1 MDRDGIIMNND
12 KSKVKVIEETDKRFD
27 NPVVIIGFPEVGL
40 VGTIATSFLLNK
52 LNLEEIGYIDSE
64 LFPPLV
70 VIHNGD
76 MKYPIRVYSDKDG
89 KIILVLS
96 EVAIAPSMISHLA
109 ESLVDWF
116 KEKNASL
123 SILLSGISVANRL
136 DIQEPECIGV
146 GNSEDARTM
155 LNNAQIEE
163 MLEGF
168 LIGIYPELLKKCKKE
183 GIPGI
188 LLLAQCFPNYP
199 DPEAAASV
207 IKSLQKFIDI
217 EVDLKEL
224 LEKGEEIKVKARDLM
239 RQTKRVMDDMRKNIE
254 QSLPIMYG

>member
-1 MDRDGIIMNND
+1 MNSERSD
-12 KSKVKVIEETDKRFD
+12 VKIIEEMDKKFD
-27 NPVVIIGFPEVGL
+27 NPVIIIGFPEVGL

-52 LNLEEIGYIDSE
+52 LNFEEIGYIDSE

-76 MKYPIRVYSDKDG
+76 IKNPIRIYSDKEG
-89 KIILVLS
+89 KIIAILS
-96 EVAIAPSMISHLA
+96 EVAISPSMISPLA

-116 KEKNASL
+116 KEKNAGSV
-123 SILLSGISVANRL
+123 ILLSGISVINRL
-136 DIQEPECIGV
+136 EIQEPECVGIG
-146 GNSEDARTM
+146 NTEDAKLR
-155 LNNAQIEE
+155 LKNSGIEE

-168 LIGIYPELLKKCKKE
+168 LIGIYPELLKMCKKE

-188 LLLAQCFPNYP
+188 LLLSQCFPSYP

-207 IKSLQKFIDI
+207 IKSLQKLITI
-217 EVDLKEL
+217 EIDLKEL
-224 LEKGEEIKVKARDLM
+224 LEKGEEIKVRARDLM
-239 RQTKRVMDDMRKNIE
+239 QQTKRVMDDMRKNVE